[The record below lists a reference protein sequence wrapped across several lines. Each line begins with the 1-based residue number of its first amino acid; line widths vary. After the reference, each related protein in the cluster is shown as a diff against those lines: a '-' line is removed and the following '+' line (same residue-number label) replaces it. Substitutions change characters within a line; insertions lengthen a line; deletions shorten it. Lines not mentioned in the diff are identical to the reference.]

1 MAAKRKIGAP
11 TPRATDDIWQR
22 RATAAAIV
30 AARELIN
37 GGAIPPATPI
47 SRLSD
52 SELGWLTAASL
63 FAWIKTRSEQATAE
77 GWDMEV
83 TLRLTALDPQP
94 WDAGAVESIL
104 PELGAFPDFDWSKPI
119 TSWPKD
125 TMVRFLLEAL
135 RLTNAAMIARDV
147 GGGVATK
154 SKSLEQMQRIAAAEG
169 GGPLMTPDELNDD
182 LPS

>member
-1 MAAKRKIGAP
+1 MVAKRKIGAS
-11 TPRATDDIWQR
+11 TPKAIDDIWQR

-77 GWDMEV
+77 GWDMEA

-94 WDAGAVESIL
+94 WDAGAVAGVL
-104 PELGAFPDFDWSKPI
+104 PELGELQGIDWWMPI
-119 TSWPKD
+119 TAWPKD
-125 TMVRFLLEAL
+125 QMVKFLLEAM
-135 RLTNAAMIARDV
+135 RLIHAAMIARDV

-154 SKSLEQMQRIAAAEG
+154 GKSLEEMQRIASAET
-169 GGPLMTPDELNDD
+169 GGPLVAPGELNDSI
-182 LPS
+182 PF